1 MSAELW
7 HAILN
12 PRGPNYERLK
22 AIFPENRVPLQS
34 PGSIKADLGA
44 EKEVEVYM
52 LNLSALPLKQRA
64 RLMFMVAQNSGVSV
78 AVVEEVA
85 CEQGFP
91 IRAADVIV
99 SFDLRAFV

>member
-22 AIFPENRVPLQS
+22 DIFPENRVPLQS

-52 LNLSALPLKQRA
+52 LNLSVVGQFRFPQGR
-64 RLMFMVAQNSGVSV
+64 FSIPSVS
-78 AVVEEVA
+78 
-85 CEQGFP
+85 
-91 IRAADVIV
+91 
-99 SFDLRAFV
+99 